1 MVFNGGAFMV
11 VLIFML
17 LLDWFIVANWNL
29 N

>member
-1 MVFNGGAFMV
+1 MVFNGGAFIV

>member
-1 MVFNGGAFMV
+1 MVFNGGAFIV

-17 LLDWFIVANWNL
+17 LLDWFIVVNWNL